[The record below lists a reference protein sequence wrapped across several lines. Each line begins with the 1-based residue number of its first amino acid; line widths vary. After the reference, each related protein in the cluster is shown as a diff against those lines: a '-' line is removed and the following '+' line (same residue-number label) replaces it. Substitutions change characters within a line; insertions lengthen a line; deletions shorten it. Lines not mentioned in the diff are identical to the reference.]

1 MGKIQVMPKVMADQ
15 IAAGE
20 VVARPASCV
29 KELVE
34 NSLDAG
40 ATRIEVSLAEGGIA
54 CVTVTDDGEGMSP
67 EDALL
72 AFHRHATSKVR
83 EPRDLARIRT
93 LGFRGEALAAI
104 ASVARVRLITRARGE
119 ESGVLVR
126 VEGGEMHPP
135 EPIGAPFGTTLEVRD
150 LFFNTPARLKYLRS
164 PQTEQARS
172 LEVVQRE
179 SLAHPEVA
187 FVCKTERQ
195 VLFQTPGRGDAREV
209 WAALYG
215 VGEARML
222 LEIEGAA
229 GDCAL
234 RGYVGRPTQARSSRQ
249 HGYLFINGRP
259 VRNPALQQAVERAYG
274 ERLMVGRYPV
284 YALYLEMDPALI
296 DPNVHPQKWE
306 VRLSEER
313 DICALVESAVR
324 AALDSAMLTA
334 APRVR
339 TSPRLGSPV
348 PLPLPGEPERLQSAP
363 QDSPPAA
370 RRDESSYRPARKMP
384 LGQGAG
390 PDVAPKEAWASALAV
405 RESRESAG
413 APEGGAEIEPKADDA
428 DGARDAPQER
438 PADWQLR
445 PIGQALRMY
454 ILAEDGNDLYIID
467 QHAAHERVLYEDLLD
482 AWQRGNVQP
491 MPLLT
496 PLELSL
502 APSAFEE
509 VMARRDELLAL
520 GFEIDPFGA
529 HTAVVRTIPDS
540 WQGLDYAALLR
551 DALDDVASMG
561 PKATARDIMHRLAT
575 RACKAAIKA
584 HDTLTLPEM
593 EALCRRLTRA
603 RDPYHCPHGRPVFVR
618 MSERDLAKSF
628 RRIV

>member
-1 MGKIQVMPKVMADQ
+1 MPKVMADQ

-40 ATRIEVSLAEGGIA
+40 ATRIEVALAEGGIA
-54 CVTVTDDGEGMSP
+54 CVTVVDDGEGMSA
-67 EDALL
+67 EDAAL
-72 AFHRHATSKVR
+72 AFHRHATSKVH

-126 VEGGEMHPP
+126 VEGGDMLPP
-135 EPIGAPFGTTLEVRD
+135 EPIGAPFGTTMEVRD

-164 PQTEQARS
+164 AQTEQARS
-172 LEVVQRE
+172 VEVVQRE

-187 FVCKTERQ
+187 FVCRTERQ

-222 LEIEGAA
+222 LEVRGAT
-229 GDCAL
+229 GDYAL

-259 VRNPALQQAVERAYG
+259 VRNPAVQQAVERAYG

-284 YALYLEMDPALI
+284 YALYLEMDPALV

-306 VRLSEER
+306 IRLSEER
-313 DICALVESAVR
+313 DVCQLVESAVR
-324 AALDSAMLTA
+324 AALDNAMLTA
-334 APRVR
+334 SPRVR
-339 TSPRLGSPV
+339 TSAPLGSPV
-348 PLPLPGEPERLQSAP
+348 PLNLPEAPERTREMQQSP
-363 QDSPPAA
+363 SPAA
-370 RRDESSYRPARKMP
+370 DPKERPRVLARSP
-384 LGQGAG
+384 SFGQGTGRTA
-390 PDVAPKEAWASALAV
+390 APREVWESALAV
-405 RESRESAG
+405 RESVAASRLEAEPEAQAG
-413 APEGGAEIEPKADDA
+413 HGGNRHE
-428 DGARDAPQER
+428 APQER
-438 PADWQLR
+438 PADWRLR

-454 ILAEDGNDLYIID
+454 ILADDGNDLYIID

-482 AWQRGNVQP
+482 AWEQGDIQP

-496 PLELSL
+496 PLELSI

-509 VMARRDELLAL
+509 VMARREELLAL
-520 GFEIDPFGA
+520 GIEIDPFGA
-529 HTAVVRTIPDS
+529 QTVLVRTIPDS
-540 WQGLDYAALLR
+540 WQGLDYASLLR
-551 DALDDVASMG
+551 DALDDLASMG
-561 PKATARDIMHRLAT
+561 AKATAPDIMHRLAT

-584 HDTLTLPEM
+584 HDALTMPEM

-603 RDPYHCPHGRPVFVR
+603 RDPYHCPHGRPVFLR
-618 MSERDLAKSF
+618 MSERELAKSF

>member
-40 ATRIEVSLAEGGIA
+40 ATRIELSLAEGGIA
-54 CVTVTDDGEGMSP
+54 CVTVVDDGEGMSP
-67 EDALL
+67 EDAVL
-72 AFHRHATSKVR
+72 AFHRHATSKVH

-126 VEGGEMHPP
+126 VEGGEIHPP
-135 EPIGAPFGTTLEVRD
+135 EPIGAPFGTTMEVRD

-164 PQTEQARS
+164 AQTEQARS
-172 LEVVQRE
+172 VEVVQRE

-187 FVCKTERQ
+187 FVCRTERQ

-222 LEIEGAA
+222 IEVRGTT
-229 GDCAL
+229 GDYAL

-259 VRNPALQQAVERAYG
+259 VRNPAVQQAVERAYG

-284 YALYLEMDPALI
+284 YALYLEMDPALV

-313 DICALVESAVR
+313 DVCHLVESAVR
-324 AALDSAMLTA
+324 AALDNAMLTA

-339 TSPRLGSPV
+339 TSGRLGSPV
-348 PLPLPGEPERLQSAP
+348 PLNLPEEPERPREMRQSPSPATDPKERPRVLARAP
-363 QDSPPAA
+363 SF
-370 RRDESSYRPARKMP
+370 
-384 LGQGAG
+384 GQGPGRTA
-390 PDVAPKEAWASALAV
+390 APREAWESALAV
-405 RESRESAG
+405 RESSA
-413 APEGGAEIEPKADDA
+413 ASQLQAETEAQ
-428 DGARDAPQER
+428 ARQVEEAGRDVPQER
-438 PADWQLR
+438 PADWRLR

-482 AWQRGNVQP
+482 AWQQGEIQP

-502 APSAFEE
+502 TPSAFEE
-509 VMARRDELLAL
+509 VMARREELLAL
-520 GFEIDPFGA
+520 GFEIDPFGV
-529 HTAVVRTIPDS
+529 HTILVRTIPDS
-540 WQGLDYAALLR
+540 WQGLDYAALVR
-551 DALDDVASMG
+551 DALDDLGAMG
-561 PKATARDIMHRLAT
+561 PNATVPDIMHRLAT

-584 HDTLTLPEM
+584 HDSLTMPEM

-603 RDPYHCPHGRPVFVR
+603 RDPYHCPHGRPVFLR
-618 MSERDLAKSF
+618 MSERELAKSF

>member
-1 MGKIQVMPKVMADQ
+1 MPKVMADQ

-40 ATRIEVSLAEGGIA
+40 ATRIEVALAEGGIA
-54 CVTVTDDGEGMSP
+54 CVTVVDDGEGMSA
-67 EDALL
+67 EDAAL
-72 AFHRHATSKVR
+72 AFHRHATSKVH

-126 VEGGEMHPP
+126 VEGGDMLPP
-135 EPIGAPFGTTLEVRD
+135 EPIGAPFGTTMEVRD

-164 PQTEQARS
+164 AQTEQARS
-172 LEVVQRE
+172 VEVVQRE

-187 FVCKTERQ
+187 FVCRTERQ

-222 LEIEGAA
+222 LEVRGAT
-229 GDCAL
+229 GDYAL

-259 VRNPALQQAVERAYG
+259 VRNPAVQQAVERAYG

-284 YALYLEMDPALI
+284 YALYLEMDPALV

-306 VRLSEER
+306 IRLSEER
-313 DICALVESAVR
+313 DVCQLVESAVR
-324 AALDSAMLTA
+324 AALDNAMLTA
-334 APRVR
+334 SPRVR
-339 TSPRLGSPV
+339 TSAPLGSPV
-348 PLPLPGEPERLQSAP
+348 PLNLPEAPERTREMQQSP
-363 QDSPPAA
+363 SPAA
-370 RRDESSYRPARKMP
+370 DPKERTRVLARSP
-384 LGQGAG
+384 SFGQGTGRTA
-390 PDVAPKEAWASALAV
+390 APREVWESALAV
-405 RESRESAG
+405 RESAAASQLEAEPEAQAG
-413 APEGGAEIEPKADDA
+413 HGEDRHE
-428 DGARDAPQER
+428 APQER
-438 PADWQLR
+438 PADWRLR

-454 ILAEDGNDLYIID
+454 ILADDGNDLYIID
-467 QHAAHERVLYEDLLD
+467 QHAAHERVLYEDLVD
-482 AWQRGNVQP
+482 AWEQGDIQP

-496 PLELSL
+496 PLELSI

-509 VMARRDELLAL
+509 VMARREELLAL
-520 GFEIDPFGA
+520 GIEIDPFGA
-529 HTAVVRTIPDS
+529 QTVLVRTIPDS

-551 DALDDVASMG
+551 DALDDLASMG
-561 PKATARDIMHRLAT
+561 AKATAPDIMHRLAT

-584 HDTLTLPEM
+584 HDALTMPEM

-603 RDPYHCPHGRPVFVR
+603 RDPYHCPHGRPVFLR
-618 MSERDLAKSF
+618 MSERELAKSF

>member
-54 CVTVTDDGEGMSP
+54 CVTVVDDGEGMSP
-67 EDALL
+67 EDAVL
-72 AFHRHATSKVR
+72 AFHRHATSKVH

-104 ASVARVRLITRARGE
+104 ASVAHVRLITRARGE

-126 VEGGEMHPP
+126 VEGGEIHPP
-135 EPIGAPFGTTLEVRD
+135 EPIGAPFGTTMEVRD

-164 PQTEQARS
+164 AQTEQARS
-172 LEVVQRE
+172 VEVVQRE

-187 FVCKTERQ
+187 FVCRTERQ

-222 LEIEGAA
+222 IEVRGAT
-229 GDCAL
+229 GDYAL

-259 VRNPALQQAVERAYG
+259 VRNPAVQQAVERAYG

-284 YALYLEMDPALI
+284 YALYLEMDPALV

-313 DICALVESAVR
+313 DVCHLVESAVR
-324 AALDSAMLTA
+324 AALDNAMLTA

-339 TSPRLGSPV
+339 TSGRLGSPV
-348 PLPLPGEPERLQSAP
+348 PLNLPEEPERPREMRQSP
-363 QDSPPAA
+363 SPAA
-370 RRDESSYRPARKMP
+370 AQKKRPQVLTRWP
-384 LGQGAG
+384 SFGEGSG
-390 PDVAPKEAWASALAV
+390 RTPAPREAWESALAV
-405 RESRESAG
+405 RESA
-413 APEGGAEIEPKADDA
+413 AAQVEIEHETRASQA
-428 DGARDAPQER
+428 EGDGRDVPHER
-438 PADWQLR
+438 PADWRLR

-482 AWQRGNVQP
+482 AWQQGEIQP

-502 APSAFEE
+502 TPSAFEE
-509 VMARRDELLAL
+509 VMARREELLAL

-529 HTAVVRTIPDS
+529 HTILVRTIPDS
-540 WQGLDYAALLR
+540 WQGLDYAALVR
-551 DALDDVASMG
+551 DALDDLGAMG
-561 PKATARDIMHRLAT
+561 PNATVPDIMHRLAT

-584 HDTLTLPEM
+584 HDSLTMPEM

-603 RDPYHCPHGRPVFVR
+603 RDPYHCPHGRPIFLR
-618 MSERDLAKSF
+618 MSERELAKSF

>member
-1 MGKIQVMPKVMADQ
+1 MADQ

-54 CVTVTDDGEGMSP
+54 CVTVVDDGEGMSP
-67 EDALL
+67 EDAVL
-72 AFHRHATSKVR
+72 AFHRHATSKVH

-126 VEGGEMHPP
+126 VEGGEIHPP
-135 EPIGAPFGTTLEVRD
+135 EPIGAPFGTTMEVRD

-164 PQTEQARS
+164 AQTEQARS
-172 LEVVQRE
+172 VEVVQRE

-187 FVCKTERQ
+187 FVCRTERQ

-222 LEIEGAA
+222 IEVRGTT
-229 GDCAL
+229 GDYAL

-259 VRNPALQQAVERAYG
+259 VRNPAVQQAVERAYG

-284 YALYLEMDPALI
+284 YALYLEMDPALV

-313 DICALVESAVR
+313 DVCHLVESAVR
-324 AALDSAMLTA
+324 AALDNAMLTA

-339 TSPRLGSPV
+339 TSAPLASPV
-348 PLPLPGEPERLQSAP
+348 PLNLPEESAGPSEMRQSPSPATDPKERPRVLAR
-363 QDSPPAA
+363 SP
-370 RRDESSYRPARKMP
+370 SF
-384 LGQGAG
+384 GQGPGRTA
-390 PDVAPKEAWASALAV
+390 APREAWESALAV
-405 RESRESAG
+405 RESAAAQVEIEHGTRESQA
-413 APEGGAEIEPKADDA
+413 EG
-428 DGARDAPQER
+428 DGRDVPQER
-438 PADWQLR
+438 PADWRLR

-467 QHAAHERVLYEDLLD
+467 QHAAHERVLYEDVLD
-482 AWQRGNVQP
+482 AWQQGDIQP

-502 APSAFEE
+502 TPSAFEE
-509 VMARRDELLAL
+509 VMARREELLAL
-520 GFEIDPFGA
+520 GFEIDPFGV
-529 HTAVVRTIPDS
+529 HTILVRTIPDS
-540 WQGLDYAALLR
+540 WQGLDYAALVR
-551 DALDDVASMG
+551 DVLDDLASMG

-584 HDTLTLPEM
+584 HDSLTMPEM

-603 RDPYHCPHGRPVFVR
+603 RDPYHCPHGRPIFLR
-618 MSERDLAKSF
+618 MSERELAKSF

>member
-1 MGKIQVMPKVMADQ
+1 MPKVMADQ

-54 CVTVTDDGEGMSP
+54 CVTVVDDGEGMSP
-67 EDALL
+67 EDAVL
-72 AFHRHATSKVR
+72 AFHRHATSKVH

-126 VEGGEMHPP
+126 VEGGEIHPP
-135 EPIGAPFGTTLEVRD
+135 EPIGAPFGTTMEVRD

-164 PQTEQARS
+164 AQTEQARS
-172 LEVVQRE
+172 VEVVQRE

-187 FVCKTERQ
+187 FVCRTERQ

-222 LEIEGAA
+222 IEVRGTT
-229 GDCAL
+229 GDYAL

-259 VRNPALQQAVERAYG
+259 VRNPAVQQAVERAYG

-284 YALYLEMDPALI
+284 YALYLEMDPALV

-313 DICALVESAVR
+313 DVCHLVESAVR
-324 AALDSAMLTA
+324 AALDNAMLTA

-339 TSPRLGSPV
+339 TSAPLASPV
-348 PLPLPGEPERLQSAP
+348 PLNLPEESAGPSEMRQSPSPATDPKERPRVLAR
-363 QDSPPAA
+363 SP
-370 RRDESSYRPARKMP
+370 SF
-384 LGQGAG
+384 GQGPGRTA
-390 PDVAPKEAWASALAV
+390 APREAWESALAV
-405 RESRESAG
+405 RESAAAQVEIEHGTRESQA
-413 APEGGAEIEPKADDA
+413 EG
-428 DGARDAPQER
+428 DGRDVPQER
-438 PADWQLR
+438 PADWRLR

-467 QHAAHERVLYEDLLD
+467 QHAAHERVLYEDVLD
-482 AWQRGNVQP
+482 AWQQGDIQP

-502 APSAFEE
+502 TPSAFEE
-509 VMARRDELLAL
+509 VMARREELLAL
-520 GFEIDPFGA
+520 GFEIDPFGV
-529 HTAVVRTIPDS
+529 HTILVRTIPDS
-540 WQGLDYAALLR
+540 WQGLDYAALVR
-551 DALDDVASMG
+551 DVLDDLASMG

-584 HDTLTLPEM
+584 HDSLTMPEM

-603 RDPYHCPHGRPVFVR
+603 RDPYHCPHGRPIFLR
-618 MSERDLAKSF
+618 MSERELAKSF

>member
-40 ATRIEVSLAEGGIA
+40 ASRIEVSLAEGGIA
-54 CVTVTDDGEGMSP
+54 SITVVDDGEGMSP
-67 EDALL
+67 DDAVL
-72 AFHRHATSKVR
+72 AFHRHATSKVH

-104 ASVARVRLITRARGE
+104 ASVARVRLVTRARGE

-126 VEGGEMHPP
+126 VEGGEIHPP
-135 EPIGAPFGTTLEVRD
+135 EPVGAPFGTTLEVRD

-164 PQTEQARS
+164 AQTEQARS
-172 LEVVQRE
+172 VEVVQRE

-187 FVCKTERQ
+187 FVCRTERQ
-195 VLFQTPGRGDAREV
+195 VLFQTPGRGDARDV

-222 LEIEGAA
+222 LEVQGAT
-229 GDCAL
+229 DDYAL

-259 VRNPALQQAVERAYG
+259 VRNPAVQQAVERAYG

-284 YALYLEMDPALI
+284 YALYLEMDPTLV

-313 DICALVESAVR
+313 DVCDLVESAVR
-324 AALDSAMLTA
+324 ASLDRAMLTA
-334 APRVR
+334 APRLR
-339 TSPRLGSPV
+339 A
-348 PLPLPGEPERLQSAP
+348 SAP
-363 QDSPPAA
+363 QGAALPLDLPEDGVRPQGEGRTRSPIGAEG
-370 RRDESSYRPARKMP
+370 RSFERMNRSESWREREDRSVP
-384 LGQGAG
+384 
-390 PDVAPKEAWASALAV
+390 PKEAWDRALAV
-405 RESRESAG
+405 RESSAAQADTG
-413 APEGGAEIEPKADDA
+413 AN
-428 DGARDAPQER
+428 PQVASDPCPSGEQEER
-438 PADWQLR
+438 PVDWRLR
-445 PIGQALRMY
+445 PIGQALRTY
-454 ILAEDGNDLYIID
+454 ILAEDGHHLYIID

-482 AWQRGNVQP
+482 AWQQGAAQP

-496 PLELSL
+496 PLEISL
-502 APSAFEE
+502 APSAFED
-509 VMARRDELLAL
+509 VMARRDELGAL
-520 GFEIDPFGA
+520 GFEIDPFGS
-529 HTAVVRTIPDS
+529 HTVVVRTIPDS

-551 DALDDVASMG
+551 DALDDLASMG
-561 PKATARDIMHRLAT
+561 PRGTVRDVMHRLAT
-575 RACKAAIKA
+575 RACKAAVKA
-584 HDTLTLPEM
+584 HDPLTMPEM
-593 EALCRRLTRA
+593 EALCRRLARA
-603 RDPYHCPHGRPVFVR
+603 RDPYHCPHGRPIFVR
-618 MSERDLAKSF
+618 MTERDLAKSF
-628 RRIV
+628 RRIL

>member
-1 MGKIQVMPKVMADQ
+1 MPKVMADQ

-40 ATRIEVSLAEGGIA
+40 ATRIEVALAEGGIA
-54 CVTVTDDGEGMSP
+54 CVTVVDDGEGMSA
-67 EDALL
+67 EDAAL
-72 AFHRHATSKVR
+72 AFHRHATSKVH

-126 VEGGEMHPP
+126 VEGGHIHPP
-135 EPIGAPFGTTLEVRD
+135 EPIGAPFGTTMEVRD

-164 PQTEQARS
+164 AHTEQARS
-172 LEVVQRE
+172 VEVVQRE

-187 FVCKTERQ
+187 FVCRTERQ

-222 LEIEGAA
+222 LEARGAT
-229 GDCAL
+229 DDYTL
-234 RGYVGRPTQARSSRQ
+234 HGYVGRPTQARSSRQ

-259 VRNPALQQAVERAYG
+259 VRNLVVQQAVERAYG

-284 YALYLEMDPALI
+284 YALYLEMDPALV

-313 DICALVESAVR
+313 DVCQLVESAVR
-324 AALDSAMLTA
+324 EALDNAMLTA
-334 APRVR
+334 SPRVR
-339 TSPRLGSPV
+339 TSAPIGSPV
-348 PLPLPGEPERLQSAP
+348 PLKLPEEPERLPEVPERTREMQQSP
-363 QDSPPAA
+363 SPGADPKEPPRHLA
-370 RRDESSYRPARKMP
+370 RSLSF
-384 LGQGAG
+384 GQGTGRTA
-390 PDVAPKEAWASALAV
+390 APREVWESALAV
-405 RESRESAG
+405 RESAASQLEA
-413 APEGGAEIEPKADDA
+413 EPKTEANHAEDK
-428 DGARDAPQER
+428 REVQQER
-438 PADWQLR
+438 PTDWRLR
-445 PIGQALRMY
+445 PIGQALRAY

-482 AWQRGNVQP
+482 AWEHGDIQP

-502 APSAFEE
+502 RPSVFEE
-509 VMARRDELLAL
+509 VMACREELLAL
-520 GFEIDPFGA
+520 GIEIDPFGA
-529 HTAVVRTIPDS
+529 HTVLVRTIPDS

-551 DALDDVASMG
+551 DALDDLASMG
-561 PKATARDIMHRLAT
+561 AKATAPDIMHRLAT
-575 RACKAAIKA
+575 RACKAAVKA
-584 HDTLTLPEM
+584 HDVLTMPEM

-603 RDPYHCPHGRPVFVR
+603 RDPYHCPHGRPVFLR
-618 MSERDLAKSF
+618 MTERELARSF

>member
-15 IAAGE
+15 IASGE

-54 CVTVTDDGEGMSP
+54 CVTVVDDGEGMSP
-67 EDALL
+67 EDAVL
-72 AFHRHATSKVR
+72 AFHRHATSKVH

-126 VEGGEMHPP
+126 VEGGEIHPP
-135 EPIGAPFGTTLEVRD
+135 EPVGAPFGTTMEVRD

-164 PQTEQARS
+164 AQTEQARS
-172 LEVVQRE
+172 VEVVQRE

-187 FVCKTERQ
+187 FVCRTERQ

-222 LEIEGAA
+222 LEVHGAT
-229 GDCAL
+229 GDYAL

-259 VRNPALQQAVERAYG
+259 VRNPAVQQAVERAYG

-284 YALYLEMDPALI
+284 YALYLEMDPALV

-313 DICALVESAVR
+313 DVCDLVESAVR
-324 AALDSAMLTA
+324 AALDNVMLTA

-339 TSPRLGSPV
+339 TSAPLASPV
-348 PLPLPGEPERLQSAP
+348 PLNLPEESAGPREMRQSP
-363 QDSPPAA
+363 SPAA
-370 RRDESSYRPARKMP
+370 AQKKRPQVLTRWP
-384 LGQGAG
+384 SFGEGSG
-390 PDVAPKEAWASALAV
+390 RTPAPREAWESALAV
-405 RESRESAG
+405 RESA
-413 APEGGAEIEPKADDA
+413 AAQVEIEHETRASQA
-428 DGARDAPQER
+428 EGDGRDVPQER
-438 PADWQLR
+438 PADWRLR

-482 AWQRGNVQP
+482 AWQQGEIQP

-502 APSAFEE
+502 TPSAFEE
-509 VMARRDELLAL
+509 VMARREELLAL

-529 HTAVVRTIPDS
+529 HTILVRTIPDS

-551 DALDDVASMG
+551 DVLDDLASMG

-584 HDTLTLPEM
+584 HDSLTMPEM

-603 RDPYHCPHGRPVFVR
+603 RDPYHCPHGRPIFLR
-618 MSERDLAKSF
+618 MSERELAKSF

>member
-54 CVTVTDDGEGMSP
+54 CVTVVDDGEGMSP
-67 EDALL
+67 EDAVL
-72 AFHRHATSKVR
+72 AFHRHATSKVH

-126 VEGGEMHPP
+126 VEGGEIHPP
-135 EPIGAPFGTTLEVRD
+135 EPIGAPFGTTMEVRD

-164 PQTEQARS
+164 AQTEQARS
-172 LEVVQRE
+172 VEVVQRE

-187 FVCKTERQ
+187 FVCRTERQ

-222 LEIEGAA
+222 IEVRGTT
-229 GDCAL
+229 GDYAL

-259 VRNPALQQAVERAYG
+259 VRNPAVQQAVERAYG

-284 YALYLEMDPALI
+284 YALYLEMDPALV

-313 DICALVESAVR
+313 DVCHLVESAVR
-324 AALDSAMLTA
+324 AALDNAMLTA

-339 TSPRLGSPV
+339 TSAPLASPV
-348 PLPLPGEPERLQSAP
+348 PLNLPEESAGPSEMRQSPSPATDPKERPRVLAR
-363 QDSPPAA
+363 SP
-370 RRDESSYRPARKMP
+370 SF
-384 LGQGAG
+384 GQGPGRTA
-390 PDVAPKEAWASALAV
+390 APREAWESALAV
-405 RESRESAG
+405 RESAAAQVEIEHGTRESQA
-413 APEGGAEIEPKADDA
+413 EG
-428 DGARDAPQER
+428 DGRDVPQER
-438 PADWQLR
+438 PADWRLR

-467 QHAAHERVLYEDLLD
+467 QHAAHERVLYEDVLD
-482 AWQRGNVQP
+482 AWQQGDIQP

-502 APSAFEE
+502 TPSAFEE
-509 VMARRDELLAL
+509 VMARREELLAL
-520 GFEIDPFGA
+520 GFEIDPFGV
-529 HTAVVRTIPDS
+529 HTILVRTIPDS
-540 WQGLDYAALLR
+540 WQGLDYAALVR
-551 DALDDVASMG
+551 DVLDDLASMG

-584 HDTLTLPEM
+584 HDSLTMPEM

-603 RDPYHCPHGRPVFVR
+603 RDPYHCPHGRPIFLR
-618 MSERDLAKSF
+618 MSERELAKSF